1 MYYFY
6 YLFDS
11 NLKER
16 KKKTLVYLF
25 NVKACSTYLMNE
37 KFNCKHSLTSPQRN
51 WKTTSAAQVQLVWNV
66 TDLSINSVMTKTLWI
81 QHMTD
86 SLYYWTICVC
96 QFIFV
101 LFCFYFSKH
110 KYNNIHHHVHLNAC
124 PIGYCSGV
132 ALELITNIAKL
143 CKLSKQMFLY

>member
-16 KKKTLVYLF
+16 KKLVYLF

-51 WKTTSAAQVQLVWNV
+51 WKTTSAAGCSWLSEMLQISAFIQLWQKLFGFNTWQIHYTIGLFVYA
-66 TDLSINSVMTKTLWI
+66 
-81 QHMTD
+81 
-86 SLYYWTICVC
+86 SL
-96 QFIFV
+96 F
-101 LFCFYFSKH
+101 LFCFVFISP
-110 KYNNIHHHVHLNAC
+110 N
-124 PIGYCSGV
+124 
-132 ALELITNIAKL
+132 TNIITFII
-143 CKLSKQMFLY
+143 MFIWMHVQLATALVWP